1 MRHVPVRCP
10 CCGGSTL
17 TAIMWYDSTEGSQPG
32 WTMDDF
38 EADCDC
44 ADYMEHMPRT
54 LDPTRGTYW
63 NHAPDRYRDKV
74 EERALEEMR

>member
-1 MRHVPVRCP
+1 
-10 CCGGSTL
+10 
-17 TAIMWYDSTEGSQPG
+17 
-32 WTMDDF
+32 MDDF